1 MNFFISFIGVIYL
14 FIGFISMLTALL
26 FIELGRPKD
35 LIKAGLLILLGI
47 FLIIYKNIFTIKI
60 SLIVSLNALL
70 ITFYFIENFSFR
82 WNQLLDKEKF
92 VIKSLSGLNKNFS
105 EIFKIIS
112 LELKNLPFMN
122 IKNISKDTSI
132 KKKWV
137 RKKDKN
143 NSSNEE

>member
-1 MNFFISFIGVIYL
+1 MIFFISFIGVLYL
-14 FIGFISMLTALL
+14 FIGFFSMLTALL

-70 ITFYFIENFSFR
+70 IIFYFIENFSYR

-122 IKNISKDTSI
+122 IKNIFKDTSI

>member
-1 MNFFISFIGVIYL
+1 
-14 FIGFISMLTALL
+14 MLTALL

-70 ITFYFIENFSFR
+70 IIFYFIENFSYR

-122 IKNISKDTSI
+122 IKNIFKDTSI

-137 RKKDKN
+137 RKKDTN